1 MSSSFDSLDERL
13 IVIHCE
19 GEPYRIRLVFW
30 NYDYEMS
37 NLDILH
43 LDLCY
48 LSRFIFI
55 SPQITSQAGTVAA
68 QLRVE
73 AEVCGEARR
82 PCSEK
87 WILKWICHIL
97 KACSACSSK
106 VVGSLRFLVDPKVT
120 TRCIALPN
128 PFFAQS
134 FRSGNVEMINSSK
147 ERLYKEELLTLTFWS
162 TLPFQYRSDHSGKTG
177 LPFTELQSFTSSV
190 PPVRPP
196 PVRSNAWK
204 PGAARP
210 TPRGR
215 GWRRSGDGNGD
226 FLWLKTRWISLY
238 QLTFQHFMKV
248 STTPDVPWKLSIQ
261 KLQANF
267 STTKF

>member
-1 MSSSFDSLDERL
+1 MSSSFDSLNL
-13 IVIHCE
+13 HVNVIPC
-19 GEPYRIRLVFW
+19 PPPFSRSLTMKDWYWIRLVFW

-147 ERLYKEELLTLTFWS
+147 ERLYKRRTVNCYILINTVPTI
-162 TLPFQYRSDHSGKTG
+162 RGKQVY
-177 LPFTELQSFTSSV
+177 LSPSCRVS
-190 PPVRPP
+190 RPP
-196 PVRSNAWK
+196 CLLWGRHPCGRTPESL
-204 PGAARP
+204 AR
-210 TPRGR
+210 RGR
-215 GWRRSGDGNGD
+215 PRADVAGGGQGMEMVI
-226 FLWLKTRWISLY
+226 FCGLKRGGFHCT
-238 QLTFQHFMKV
+238 
-248 STTPDVPWKLSIQ
+248 
-261 KLQANF
+261 N
-267 STTKF
+267 

>member
-1 MSSSFDSLDERL
+1 MNL
-13 IVIHCE
+13 
-19 GEPYRIRLVFW
+19 PYF
-30 NYDYEMS
+30 
-37 NLDILH
+37 
-43 LDLCY
+43 
-48 LSRFIFI
+48 F
-55 SPQITSQAGTVAA
+55 
-68 QLRVE
+68 
-73 AEVCGEARR
+73 
-82 PCSEK
+82 K
-87 WILKWICHIL
+87 
-97 KACSACSSK
+97 ACSSK
-106 VVGSLRFLVDPKVT
+106 VVGSLRFFVDPKVT

-147 ERLYKEELLTLTFWS
+147 ERLYKEELLAVTFWS

-177 LPFTELQSFTSSV
+177 LPFTKELQSFTSVLRASR
-190 PPVRPP
+190 PVRPP

-261 KLQANF
+261 KLQADI
-267 STTKF
+267 STTIFQNSGHLAHHFPTPTAWSWPR